1 MAETIAFLMMATV
14 FGAFLLGMTWPI
26 AQPIL
31 GVTMRGF
38 THMGSACVWGVK
50 TGNRFALNIFKPT
63 PKTYA
68 PPQIY
73 YADLERNRKEEDLSE
88 LVATWTYPVKINK
101 DAIVHLRG
109 YGNRVERR
117 LVITGTLA
125 KNLKLESG
133 PSWTKKNLNRFGG
146 RIDLGSMWGKF
157 AYKEIES
164 RLVAKTIADANEKI
178 DDMRSILAGTL
189 QTKTTKQVAAAPT
202 NAMPEITPAPA
213 LIQEKVAEKVA
224 VKEEVNAP
232 TESSIPAPVVSK
244 SKVIK
249 EVWKGRLVTHGFGS
263 RALSGKGDEGD
274 EGNKI
279 VSQYRVVILDDQ
291 SGFEETLWGT
301 DLRRAITD
309 ANVVNGDRVEVM
321 RCGKRKLENKK
332 TMTIYSIQK
341 LA

>member
-38 THMGSACVWGVK
+38 AHMGNACVWGVK
-50 TGNRFALNIFKPT
+50 TGNRFTLDLFRST

-73 YADLERNRKEEDLSE
+73 YAYMERNRKEEDLSE

-117 LVITGTLA
+117 LVISGTLA

-133 PSWTKKNLNRFGG
+133 AIWLKKNPHRFCG
-146 RIDLGSMWGKF
+146 RIDLGPMWGKF

-164 RLVAKTIADANEKI
+164 RLLAKTIADANEKI
-178 DDMRSILAGTL
+178 EDMRGILPEPVL
-189 QTKTTKQVAAAPT
+189 TKATQQVDTVITKAV
-202 NAMPEITPAPA
+202 PEIAPAPVPTPEKVE
-213 LIQEKVAEKVA
+213 EKVASEPA
-224 VKEEVNAP
+224 
-232 TESSIPAPVVSK
+232 TPAPVVTK
-244 SKVIK
+244 PKTFK

-263 RALSGKGDEGD
+263 RALSGEEDDGEKGG
-274 EGNKI
+274 KI
-279 VSQYRVVILDDQ
+279 VTQYRVVVLDEQ
-291 SGFEETLWGT
+291 SGDEETLWGV

-332 TMTIYSIQK
+332 AMTIYSIQK